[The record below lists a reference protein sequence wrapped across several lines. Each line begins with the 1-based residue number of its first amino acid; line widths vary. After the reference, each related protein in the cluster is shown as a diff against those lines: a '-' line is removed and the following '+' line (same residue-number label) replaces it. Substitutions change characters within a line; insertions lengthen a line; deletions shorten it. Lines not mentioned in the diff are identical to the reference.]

1 MRTSILWILFGAIS
15 AAVVGFVVVHK
26 KPHLFEK
33 WGQLPT
39 STITLLP
46 IFSALSMAQ
55 KKYGCEG
62 VQMGTVNEKQ
72 KTFVA
77 AHWVHKNDIDLLQA
91 GEICSTASY
100 NVVEVNEFLRAHN
113 FQIQLRDGGPE
124 SLYVA
129 SILKIALAWHD
140 KGEKTT
146 LAVNNKKYPAVRFER
161 RGKQPFKVYDAPAG
175 KNGNPILELA
185 AKNGDMV
192 YMMVAPA
199 NQEPLREFDLLDSIA
214 MWQQNK
220 IESAVPYSAV
230 IFPMVS
236 LDQEVDIRWLL
247 GMNFPTS
254 KGPAQIAQALQ
265 QTKFRMNEEG
275 AMVQSAVAIEV
286 QIGIACPNFNPP
298 PVFCID
304 DSFYIWIMR
313 PGMKTPIFA
322 AYVDKSD
329 AWQEPESLE
338 K

>member
-1 MRTSILWILFGAIS
+1 LRRIGEGVLLKTSILWILFGAIS

-33 WGQLPT
+33 RGQLPT

-46 IFSALSMAQ
+46 IFSALSVAQ

-62 VQMGTVNEKQ
+62 VQWKTVNEKQ
-72 KTFVA
+72 KTFAA

-91 GEICSTASY
+91 GEICSAASY

-113 FQIQLRDGGPE
+113 FQIQLSAGGPK

-146 LAVNNKKYPAVRFER
+146 LAVNNKEYPAVRFEG

-175 KNGNPILELA
+175 ENGSPILELA

-236 LDQEVDIRWLL
+236 LDQEVDIH
-247 GMNFPTS
+247 
-254 KGPAQIAQALQ
+254 
-265 QTKFRMNEEG
+265 
-275 AMVQSAVAIEV
+275 
-286 QIGIACPNFNPP
+286 
-298 PVFCID
+298 
-304 DSFYIWIMR
+304 
-313 PGMKTPIFA
+313 
-322 AYVDKSD
+322 
-329 AWQEPESLE
+329 WQ
-338 K
+338 